1 MNLNRICRIILSF
14 SFCLLIF
21 SSLPAQIRLE
31 ALGGVHSSNFIQ
43 KNSIPGFENIDGKYF
58 SSSTGFELG
67 VLAEIPFGKNNL
79 FFQPGIIYSAKGNQY
94 ERFYDTTLIK
104 PDTLYNQHT
113 LNLNY
118 VEMPLYLTWKIS
130 LSKNQKNHF
139 YISAGPYF
147 AFIYGASED
156 YQNRIKDFNSS
167 KYIYRSGTEDLPVG
181 NGPGKYKTYDIG
193 ICAKAGFELGNV
205 LLGAY
210 FSQGLTNAYTATY
223 PSSFHNQV
231 FGGSFGIWLNN
242 PKPAVLPAKDSDKDG
257 TPDTQDSC
265 RTIPGPPR
273 YHGCPI
279 PDSDHDGINDEEDS
293 CKLVPG
299 VARYHGCPVPDSDH
313 DGINDEQDSCKFI
326 PGVEKF
332 HGCPV
337 PDSDHDGVNDEQDSC
352 KLVPGDIRYH
362 GCPIPDSDNDG
373 INDEED
379 SCKYVAGF
387 ADYHGCPI
395 PDRDHDGTNDEMDKC
410 PDQPGP
416 ADNQGCPLVKAAII
430 TRAKLVAANIMFHI
444 NSTQLTK
451 SSYPPIK
458 ELADSLKT
466 NPDLDLLIEG
476 HTDNTGSPAYNL
488 SLSRERAEA
497 VKKVILKLGIADNRI
512 VVRGYG
518 DTRPIADNNT
528 AAGRA
533 ENRRVVFVFQLKNR

>member
-139 YISAGPYF
+139 YVSAGPYF

-332 HGCPV
+332 HGCP
-337 PDSDHDGVNDEQDSC
+337 
-352 KLVPGDIRYH
+352 
-362 GCPIPDSDNDG
+362 
-373 INDEED
+373 
-379 SCKYVAGF
+379 
-387 ADYHGCPI
+387 I
-395 PDRDHDGTNDEMDKC
+395 PDRDQDGVNDEMDKC

-430 TRAKLVAANIMFHI
+430 IRAKLVAANIMFHI

-497 VKKVILKLGIADNRI
+497 VKKVLLKLGIADNRI

-518 DTRPIADNNT
+518 DTRPIADNNA